1 MTFKTLPLGA
11 DILALVR
18 EWSLGRCDAKPLV
31 YLPTRRAALL
41 LLESL
46 KNAGAPRLPTLRS
59 ITEPP
64 PGAAIT
70 PPETL
75 LGLAAATAQD
85 IFPELS
91 PRGLVATAQQFLALR
106 RALLWREVSWDSLS
120 LLSNEDAPAMGQRQL
135 ERLQRFAGLWQQRG
149 GEAFNDADRL
159 AIAGLNAATLNGA
172 VLAVGILNAAPPVRR
187 LLQRIAAQPE
197 GCVLVLDVGRGQPAN
212 PLVDALVKDAGELEP
227 FAGLDALSAHTR
239 GGAFDRRQ
247 LLDAITAKGAGVLP
261 GWTQLTPARLESGL
275 KGMQQLIAPDARQLA
290 MTLAALCRDAPKKTT
305 IVCVDT
311 PQTLAIERALTALN
325 VPFRSSLPRYY
336 KDTSNGSF
344 AAAVLRLLDTAEA
357 DYAAQLTV
365 LRAAQCRYGQDG
377 ALAACI
383 EVELRRAKKST
394 FKDEPDWLAFS
405 TDIACLRT
413 EWRNA
418 SSAAERSNVF
428 AAALAALSTD
438 ETVAASALVTPPP
451 AGLSAVMFLPFWEHA
466 AAERVVD
473 DTAQE
478 EGTAPLVTLCGL
490 LEAQLDNAARVILA
504 DCTAAHWPG
513 YAAPPPFL
521 ALRQAEALGLPAA
534 VEQQGFTSAVF
545 RQLAAADE
553 VVLARRSSDTPS
565 PFWRKLDTLLAL
577 HKQTLPVLK
586 NLVHEN
592 HTNVSEQT
600 AAPCPPQALRP
611 RDYTVSDVETLRG
624 NPFALYVRRVLRC
637 EPLPDLAVEA
647 DQSMYGMLLHK
658 VLEQFNAL
666 YPHAWPQDAA
676 ARLKHMSGAALQQ
689 YVLSPVRQH
698 FWEQALNRTFDW
710 LIETERTLRADGRH
724 VAEREYKMA
733 AVFTNGITVRGRL
746 DRVDKTADGAVIL
759 DYKTGAVP
767 AKKDL
772 EAGRALQL
780 YLEALLWHH
789 QHGGEPALE
798 YWELSGKSSGAGKI
812 RPVPKAPLDAVST
825 YVNALLAA
833 FDSDTQPYYFYP
845 QGVKSEAFRHIA
857 RAAHAA

>member
-1 MTFKTLPLGA
+1 GA
-11 DILALVR
+11 
-18 EWSLGRCDAKPLV
+18 E
-31 YLPTRRAALL
+31 
-41 LLESL
+41 
-46 KNAGAPRLPTLRS
+46 
-59 ITEPP
+59 
-64 PGAAIT
+64 IT

-75 LGLAAATAQD
+75 LALAAATAQD

-120 LLSNEDAPAMGQRQL
+120 LLSNDDAPAMGQRQL
-135 ERLQRFAGLWQQRG
+135 DRLQRFAALWQQRG

-159 AIAGLNAATLNGA
+159 AIAGLNAAQLSGA
-172 VLAVGILNAAPPVRR
+172 VLAVGILNAAPPVQR
-187 LLQRIAAQPE
+187 LLQRIAALPE
-197 GCVLVLDVGRGQPAN
+197 GCVLVLDVGRGQPVN
-212 PLVDALVKDAGELEP
+212 PLVDGLVKDAGELQP

-239 GGAFDRRQ
+239 NGAFDRRQ
-247 LLDAITAKGAGVLP
+247 LLDAVTANGAGVLP
-261 GWTQLTPARLESGL
+261 GWTQQTPARLESGL
-275 KGMQQLIAPDARQLA
+275 KGMQQLNAPDARQLA
-290 MTLAALCRDAPKKTT
+290 MTLAAFCRDAPKKTT

-311 PQTLAIERALTALN
+311 PQTLALQRALTALN
-325 VPFRSSLPRYY
+325 VPFRSSLPRHY

-344 AAAVLRLLDTAEA
+344 AAALLRLLDGMDA

-377 ALAACI
+377 ALAARM
-383 EVELRRAKKST
+383 EYELRRAKKLT

-405 TDIACLRT
+405 SDLARLRT
-413 EWRNA
+413 DWRNA
-418 SSAAERSNVF
+418 LSAAERSAVF
-428 AAALAALSTD
+428 AAALMALCGDDDVTQG
-438 ETVAASALVTPPP
+438 ALVPVPM
-451 AGLSAVMFLPFWEHA
+451 GLSAAMFLPFWEQA

-473 DTAQE
+473 DTAPE
-478 EGTAPLVTLCGL
+478 EGAAPLVTLCGL
-490 LEAQLDNAARVILA
+490 LEAQLDNAGRVILA
-504 DCTAAHWPG
+504 DCTAVNWPG

-521 ALRQAEALGLPAA
+521 ALRQAEALGLPGAL
-534 VEQQGFTSAVF
+534 EQQGFTRAVF

-553 VVLARRSSDTPS
+553 VVLARRSGDTPS

-577 HKQTLPVLK
+577 HKQTLPVLHS
-586 NLVHEN
+586 VEAVAPTAADH
-592 HTNVSEQT
+592 T

-611 RDYTVSDVETLRG
+611 REYTVSDVETLRG
-624 NPFALYVRRVLRC
+624 NPFALYVRRVLCC

-666 YPHAWPQDAA
+666 YPRAWPQDAA
-676 ARLKHMSGAALQQ
+676 ARLKQMSGAALKN

-698 FWEQALNRTFDW
+698 FWQQALNRTVDW
-710 LIETERTLRADGRH
+710 LIETERTLRSDGRH
-724 VAEREYKMA
+724 VAEREYRMA
-733 AVFTNGITVRGRL
+733 AVFTGGITVRGRL
-746 DRVDKTADGAVIL
+746 DRVDKTAGGAVIL
-759 DYKTGAVP
+759 DYKTGSVP
-767 AKKDL
+767 TRKDL

-798 YWELSGKSSGAGKI
+798 YWELSGKSSGAGRI
-812 RPVPKAPLDAVST
+812 RPVPGAPLDAVST

-833 FDSDTQPYYFYP
+833 FDTDMQPYYFYP